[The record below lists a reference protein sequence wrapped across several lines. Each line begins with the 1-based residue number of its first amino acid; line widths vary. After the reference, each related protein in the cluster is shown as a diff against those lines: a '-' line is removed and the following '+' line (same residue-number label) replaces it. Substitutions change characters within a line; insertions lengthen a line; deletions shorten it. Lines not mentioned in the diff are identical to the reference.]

1 MKTPQVDL
9 VYDPY
14 SFEIDKNPYPYFKRL
29 RDEAPLYYNE
39 KYNFYALSR
48 YEDVNEASK
57 DWETYSSARGTLLE
71 ILDMDPAFLPKIII
85 FMDPPE
91 HDRMRK
97 LVSRGFSPGRI
108 AALEP
113 RIRQLISE
121 MLDHY
126 KPGDTFDIVQDFAA
140 PMSSI
145 VIGELVGIPEADRI
159 IVRQWNESALQI
171 NEGDEAAHV
180 FKNRKEGVEDVA
192 AMKIQ
197 DYLKRLIAKRR
208 SEPQDDMISAIID
221 ARVQEDSGDTR
232 PLDDQEVLDFVNLLA
247 GAGIETVS
255 RLMGWAGY
263 YLPEY
268 PAQLAELVKN
278 PALIPGAIEEL
289 LRIEAP
295 SPVQARILKKPVT
308 LYGKTLPVGT
318 KILLL
323 TASAGHDER
332 HYPNPEQFDIH
343 RNARHVSFG
352 QGVHFCLGAA
362 LARLEATV
370 ALEELLKRFPSWTVQ
385 KEKSEYLHTSTVRG
399 YKRLPITC
407 QAG

>member
-1 MKTPQVDL
+1 MTSAQVEL

-14 SFEIDKNPYPYFKRL
+14 SFDIDKNPYPYFKRL

-57 DWETYSSARGTLLE
+57 DWATYSSARGTLLE
-71 ILDMDPAFLPKIII
+71 ILDMDPVFLPKIMI

-91 HDRMRK
+91 HDRLRK

-113 RIRQLISE
+113 RIRQLVCD
-121 MLDHY
+121 MLDQY

-145 VIGELVGIPEADRI
+145 VIGELVGIPEEDRI

-180 FKNRKEGVEDVA
+180 FKNRKEGMQDLA

-197 DYLKRLIAKRR
+197 DYLKQLIGKRR
-208 SEPQDDMISAIID
+208 SHPQDDMISAVLD
-221 ARVQEDSGDTR
+221 ARVEEDDGNTR
-232 PLDDQEVLDFVNLLA
+232 PLDDQEVLDFVSLLA

-255 RLMGWAGY
+255 RLMGWAGF
-263 YLPEY
+263 YLPRH
-268 PAQLAELVKN
+268 PDQLAELAKH
-278 PALIPGAIEEL
+278 PELIPGAIEEL

-295 SPVQARILKKPVT
+295 SPVQARILTKPVT

-332 HYPNPEQFDIH
+332 QYKNPEQFDIH
-343 RNARHVSFG
+343 RNAKHVSFG

-362 LARLEATV
+362 LARLDATV
-370 ALEELLKRFPSWTVQ
+370 ALEELLKRFPTWTV
-385 KEKSEYLHTSTVRG
+385 KTEKAEYVHTSTVRG
-399 YKRLPITC
+399 YKRLPISV
-407 QAG
+407 